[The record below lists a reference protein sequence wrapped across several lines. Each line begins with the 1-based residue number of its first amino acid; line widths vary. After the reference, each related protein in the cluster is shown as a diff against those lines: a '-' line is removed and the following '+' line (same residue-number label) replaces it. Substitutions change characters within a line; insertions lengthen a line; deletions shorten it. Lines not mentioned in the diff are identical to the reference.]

1 MNAAQPLRRRW
12 LPLGGRREAPRGS
25 NDQANVLITGATS
38 GIGAGIARAF
48 AATGDSVVAT
58 GGKGKGVGR

>member
-1 MNAAQPLRRRW
+1 MS
-12 LPLGGRREAPRGS
+12 GRR
-25 NDQANVLITGATS
+25 VLVTGATS

-58 GGKGKGVGR
+58 GGKGVGR

>member
-1 MNAAQPLRRRW
+1 MTSRR
-12 LPLGGRREAPRGS
+12 
-25 NDQANVLITGATS
+25 VLITGATS

>member
-1 MNAAQPLRRRW
+1 MTFSPDLFA
-12 LPLGGRREAPRGS
+12 GRH
-25 NDQANVLITGATS
+25 VLVVGATS

>member
-1 MNAAQPLRRRW
+1 M
-12 LPLGGRREAPRGS
+12 APPRGKARSAKGS
-25 NDQANVLITGATS
+25 NDEANVLITGATS